1 MSSHPQPDPVT
12 APAELAPELAPIAIL
27 DAGPQPHP
35 APIPFASPWQY
46 ELGFPC
52 DPRGPRVARAILRA
66 VLTAHGL
73 GELAYR
79 AELLASELTTNSVR
93 HTKGPASIRLHWMF
107 PVLRVSVWDM
117 SPDLPEPRHLRQPR
131 RDADSGR
138 GLVILDL
145 VADRW
150 GGCAIGEGPY
160 GPGGKTIWFELALET
175 GPPTAPGGTALVA

>member
-1 MSSHPQPDPVT
+1 MNSRPHPNPL
-12 APAELAPELAPIAIL
+12 AAPESVCDPAR
-27 DAGPQPHP
+27 DANPDTHP
-35 APIPFASPWQY
+35 APIRFTDPWQY
-46 ELGFPC
+46 ELSFPC

-66 VLTAHGL
+66 VLAAHGL
-73 GELAYR
+73 VELAYR

-93 HTKGPASIRLHWMF
+93 HTKGPASVRLHWTF

-117 SPDLPEPRHLRQPR
+117 SPDLPEPRHLRRPR

-160 GPGGKTIWFELALET
+160 GPGGKTIWFELALDEGPST
-175 GPPTAPGGTALVA
+175 GSGSTSALLA